1 MDNYYNIPRLSNSA
15 MGALSMSPAHMRLW
29 LSSSFDSDALRMGRL
44 VHQAVLEPQEYK
56 AVVFAGDRRTKA
68 GKAEYAELIESG
80 AEIVSASEAAIIQ
93 GIVDAVRA
101 DSVAEG
107 IISGAKSIEEPCFWT
122 DEESGAECK
131 GKADIVSPDGFIW
144 DLKTTSKPA
153 SEFKY
158 TLNRWDYDRQAA
170 FYMDGFKAPGFGWIV
185 VEKSAPYGVRV
196 YRASGETISRGRDK
210 YKPLAAVYARCVLM
224 DEWPG
229 YSNKTIEEI

>member
-15 MGALSMSPAHMRLW
+15 MGALRQSPAHYRHW
-29 LSSSFDSDALRMGRL
+29 LSSSIDSDALRMGRL
-44 VHQAVLEPQEYK
+44 THTAVLEPQEYK

-68 GKAEYAELIESG
+68 GKAEYAELKLLARLESG
-80 AEIVSASEAAIIQ
+80 VEIVSASEDAMIQ
-93 GIVDAVRA
+93 GIVDAVCA

-131 GKADIVSPDGFIW
+131 AKADIVSPDGFIW

-153 SEFKY
+153 NEFKY

-170 FYMDGFKAPGFGWIV
+170 FYVDGFRARGFGWIA
-185 VEKSAPYGVRV
+185 VEKSAP
-196 YRASGETISRGRDK
+196 
-210 YKPLAAVYARCVLM
+210 
-224 DEWPG
+224 
-229 YSNKTIEEI
+229 